1 MVYPDVFF
9 HEKDPEVTR
18 SPKGTDCF
26 ILGGRGSGKTTY
38 LLTAAMR
45 VMTNNPETDENN
57 AHKAVWRGDSRRSGW
72 LPFKHWTTL
81 WLPENADVSATWM
94 QEDDDGDDRVLDDAD
109 LEDVVREVRTYT
121 DVKDLLDQL
130 ADHKAGTFNVIYP
143 DPSFAGCEELTAETD
158 RIKEPLPFVPKWE
171 ARGDDAKTP
180 SLITDWWF
188 GFLLGRV
195 EYAPHVG
202 WMALFFDEVGDWVPQ
217 SANNSDG
224 NRLWDKIE
232 LLRSIWAESR
242 RAKMS
247 MYNAGHQE
255 ENVHE
260 KIRREY
266 KWRIQMPDETP
277 NPISRVRGTYPV
289 GFKRVPMDRD
299 LMSYE
304 KVGTGLLY
312 NQTRFSYFSWE
323 DVPDWPE
330 DEDRWLRIR
339 LGEPD
344 DVDVAVEDDRGDD
357 LELEFDERVFGEWQ
371 NATDHRLYVK
381 QPGSGYVSVDT
392 GRVVDELVSPVDGL
406 TFVPET
412 VREGEYREVRMR
424 RDSDESE
431 LVVARIPATRA
442 ALSPGV
448 GAGGDRS

>member
-1 MVYPDVFF
+1 
-9 HEKDPEVTR
+9 
-18 SPKGTDCF
+18 
-26 ILGGRGSGKTTY
+26 
-38 LLTAAMR
+38 
-45 VMTNNPETDENN
+45 
-57 AHKAVWRGDSRRSGW
+57 
-72 LPFKHWTTL
+72 
-81 WLPENADVSATWM
+81 
-94 QEDDDGDDRVLDDAD
+94 
-109 LEDVVREVRTYT
+109 
-121 DVKDLLDQL
+121 
-130 ADHKAGTFNVIYP
+130 
-143 DPSFAGCEELTAETD
+143 
-158 RIKEPLPFVPKWE
+158 
-171 ARGDDAKTP
+171 
-180 SLITDWWF
+180 
-188 GFLLGRV
+188 
-195 EYAPHVG
+195 
-202 WMALFFDEVGDWVPQ
+202 VGDWVPQ

-371 NATDHRLYVK
+371 NSTDHRLYVK

-431 LVVARIPATRA
+431 LVVARIPASRA